1 MKCHGYAV
9 EYEHSMQ
16 FKEKILKRIS
26 ELTEHKRGGDI
37 ILLLKDD
44 CGKTIFEACY
54 LQDDEMCLERVAC
67 IIQKEILSKQDKE
80 KLSNKSDV
88 ISKQT
93 FSSQSEIDSISP
105 HVMSFINMVL
115 NGSNVDTSNKKRSS
129 STLRITQLLQFHTVK
144 QKNKSKSN
152 EKLLPCYMGLMVHS
166 RIRVKSLI
174 EELNEYEL
182 SISYKCILE

>member
-9 EYEHSMQ
+9 EYEHSTQ

-26 ELTEHKRGGDI
+26 ELTEHKIGGDI

-54 LQDDEMCLERVAC
+54 LQDDGMCLERAAC
-67 IIQKEILSKQDKE
+67 IIQKEILSKQDKR

-88 ISKQT
+88 ISKET

-105 HVMSFINMVL
+105 CVYGIKWF
-115 NGSNVDTSNKKRSS
+115 KR
-129 STLRITQLLQFHTVK
+129 R
-144 QKNKSKSN
+144 
-152 EKLLPCYMGLMVHS
+152 Y
-166 RIRVKSLI
+166 
-174 EELNEYEL
+174 
-182 SISYKCILE
+182 